1 MNEFD
6 LKAAEWDNNPMHIER
21 SKAIASGIKEAI
33 PLNKNMTALEF
44 GAGTGT
50 TSLFLADGLREITM
64 MDNSHGMVEVMTE
77 KIRSSSLRNL
87 KVVEF
92 DLDRDEYTGDL
103 FDLVFNQMVLHH
115 VGDVKS
121 IIGKFKRLLNPGGYL
136 AIADLY
142 SEDGSFHGLG
152 VNNVH
157 KGFDPNE
164 LGKLININGF
174 VDINYSKCFTIG
186 KQTESGFKEF
196 DVFLLTCH
204 LPGSND

>member
-21 SKAIASGIKEAI
+21 SKAIASGIKARI

-50 TSLFLADGLREITM
+50 TSLFLADSLKEITM
-64 MDNSHGMVEVMTE
+64 MDNSHGMVSVMTE
-77 KIRSSSLRNL
+77 KIRSAPLKNL

-92 DLDRDEYTGDL
+92 DLDKDEYIKEH

-115 VGDVKS
+115 VSDVNS
-121 IIGKFKRLLNPGGYL
+121 IIGKFKKLLNPGGYL

-142 SEDGSFHGLG
+142 KEDGSFHG
-152 VNNVH
+152 
-157 KGFDPNE
+157 
-164 LGKLININGF
+164 
-174 VDINYSKCFTIG
+174 
-186 KQTESGFKEF
+186 
-196 DVFLLTCH
+196 
-204 LPGSND
+204 

>member
-21 SKAIASGIKEAI
+21 SKAIASGIKARI

-50 TSLFLADGLREITM
+50 TSLFLADSLKEITM
-64 MDNSHGMVEVMTE
+64 MDNSHGMVSVMTE
-77 KIRSSSLRNL
+77 KIRSAPLKNL

-92 DLDRDEYTGDL
+92 DLDKDEYIKEH

-115 VGDVKS
+115 VSDVNS
-121 IIGKFKRLLNPGGYL
+121 IIGKFKKLLNPGGYL

-142 SEDGSFHGLG
+142 KEDGSFHGEG
-152 VNNVH
+152 SHVH
-157 KGFDPNE
+157 KGFDPEE
-164 LGKLININGF
+164 LGKLIKINGF
-174 VDINYSKCFTIG
+174 TNINHSKCFTIG
-186 KQTESGFKEF
+186 KQTDSGFRDF

-204 LPGSND
+204 LPVNID